1 MYKGNDDDWI
11 NVTFENKNSGEKQ
24 GTRTGAGEQ
33 NPKKH
38 TRYIIVFFK
47 IIIMY
52 KDKIYIKLDFKLGNI
67 IIRMPAEEC
76 FSAH

>member
-1 MYKGNDDDWI
+1 MKI
-11 NVTFENKNSGEKQ
+11 QEEKQ

-47 IIIMY
+47 IIIVIMY
-52 KDKIYIKLDFKLGNI
+52 KDMIYINLDFKLGNI
-67 IIRMPAEEC
+67 IIRMPAKEC